1 MVRGL
6 LEKALCPQI
15 LDELFERSAKTQY
28 TRELLFSTV
37 VNLMSLV
44 VCGIHPSVHAAH
56 QASVEE
62 IGVSVT
68 SVYNAHQ
75 WHRTEYQW
83 RISQRD
89 CSFIWKLRFDTEGA
103 TMPDLLAGYR
113 VKIIDGNAIAL
124 LRTSFKSVA

>member
-1 MVRGL
+1 MQSQGEIKEMLLGQVFERFVSESPVSVMVRGL
-6 LEKALCPQI
+6 LDKALCPQI

-44 VCGIHPSVHAAH
+44 VCGIHLSVHAAH
-56 QASVEE
+56 QASVDE

-75 WHRTEYQW
+75 WY
-83 RISQRD
+83 RI
-89 CSFIWKLRFDTEGA
+89 
-103 TMPDLLAGYR
+103 
-113 VKIIDGNAIAL
+113 
-124 LRTSFKSVA
+124 